1 MRSTTARRAQ
11 ATGLC
16 VSHSTLITVGPFELS
31 YARAR
36 LRYYQ
41 VLDVRIAGPKHR
53 CMQKFNNDGTGTSV
67 PAGPGLSFA
76 VAVRAGDRREDFY
89 FLI

>member
-1 MRSTTARRAQ
+1 LLST
-11 ATGLC
+11 
-16 VSHSTLITVGPFELS
+16 
-31 YARAR
+31 
-36 LRYYQ
+36 
-41 VLDVRIAGPKHR
+41 
-53 CMQKFNNDGTGTSV
+53 TSV